1 MRSDRQQL
9 ARRAFA
15 VVAVLE
21 ALTWLGLLVGMWLKH
36 VSETTEAGVHL
47 FGPLHGGAFV
57 LYVLTAL
64 VVSRVLRWSPWVTL
78 VALAA
83 SVPPLGTLVFE
94 LWLSRTRRAAPAAV
108 G

>member
-1 MRSDRQQL
+1 MTGNRQRL
-9 ARRAFA
+9 VRRAFTA
-15 VVAVLE
+15 VAVLE
-21 ALTWLGLLVGMWLKH
+21 ALTWLGLLVGMWFKW
-36 VSETTEAGVHL
+36 VAGTTEAGVHL

-64 VVSRVLRWSPWVTL
+64 VASRVLRWSGGVTL
-78 VALAA
+78 LALAA

-94 LWLSRTRRAAPAAV
+94 LWLTRSRRAATAAM

>member
-1 MRSDRQQL
+1 MTDDRQRL

-21 ALTWLGLLVGMWLKH
+21 ALTWLGLLVGMWFKY
-36 VSETTEAGVHL
+36 VTDTTEAGVQL

-57 LYVLTAL
+57 LYVITAL
-64 VVSRVLRWSPWVTL
+64 VVSRVLRWSWWVTL

-83 SVPPLGTLVFE
+83 SIPPLGTLVFE
-94 LWLSRTRRAAPAAV
+94 LWLTRTRRATTAAV